1 MKTAAGAE
9 SMDEEVFDRDIETR
23 QRLISS
29 NTKIVQVVIAEQL
42 KVTEQLNEN
51 QDKKLWLLMDCLLK
65 YQPRIWSHLMK
76 WKKLK
81 EIKPKID
88 VPTRTQA
95 PTPANQ
101 QKSQR
106 YIQKERTEYT
116 ELNQVYSSS

>member
-51 QDKKLWLLMDCLLK
+51 QDKKL
-65 YQPRIWSHLMK
+65 
-76 WKKLK
+76 
-81 EIKPKID
+81 
-88 VPTRTQA
+88 
-95 PTPANQ
+95 
-101 QKSQR
+101 
-106 YIQKERTEYT
+106 
-116 ELNQVYSSS
+116 